1 MGTNSIPGQL
11 TLLKCPR
18 EKSLFIWSSKRF
30 IIFFVRFSLLS
41 LTKLILGRTSAQD
54 QILKG
59 GREDLCDLKQKQ
71 PVVGH
76 RSVQIQRYILIF
88 QGKGRGC
95 TYESH
100 MKDQGRQGSMQ
111 PRQRLRFCLRPR
123 QTKHRTLGVI
133 LPCISFYEN
142 ISICRNT
149 YTYMFEGWAEF
160 TQAAKNRR
168 QIQSTLG
175 RALKTRSRASSQFCD
190 LGVSGCDF
198 GTFGVG
204 GNGTGSGGRCGFISG
219 SISGWSKW
227 CIYLLV
233 LQGLL
238 VPCSTLMQ
246 IPGTTHE
253 HQGTQ
258 NMLVFQFSPGFCH
271 VLCPSWSHP
280 IVCRVFYGFYAPL
293 CAPSLTH
300 A

>member
-1 MGTNSIPGQL
+1 
-11 TLLKCPR
+11 
-18 EKSLFIWSSKRF
+18 
-30 IIFFVRFSLLS
+30 
-41 LTKLILGRTSAQD
+41 
-54 QILKG
+54 
-59 GREDLCDLKQKQ
+59 
-71 PVVGH
+71 
-76 RSVQIQRYILIF
+76 
-88 QGKGRGC
+88 
-95 TYESH
+95 
-100 MKDQGRQGSMQ
+100 
-111 PRQRLRFCLRPR
+111 
-123 QTKHRTLGVI
+123 
-133 LPCISFYEN
+133 
-142 ISICRNT
+142 
-149 YTYMFEGWAEF
+149 MFEGWAEF

-198 GTFGVG
+198 GGFGVG
-204 GNGTGSGGRCGFISG
+204 DNGTGSGGQCGFIWG
-219 SISGWSKW
+219 SISGGAFIYLCIYL

-271 VLCPSWSHP
+271 VLCPSWSQP

-293 CAPSLTH
+293 CDPYLTH